1 MSRDAGPPLRE
12 RDFSLPLHFL
22 QRQNDRSC
30 LHSNHELP
38 QENVEEEGQGT
49 SHSKEV
55 HHPDGV
61 GHPGHRV
68 GGERPREDIKDNSDR
83 DQQCRNN

>member
-1 MSRDAGPPLRE
+1 MSRESGAPLRE

-22 QRQNDRSC
+22 QKQNDRSC

-38 QENVEEEGQGT
+38 QQHVEEEGQEG
-49 SHSKEV
+49 SQSKEV

-61 GHPGHRV
+61 GHPGQRV
-68 GGERPREDIKDNSDR
+68 VEEKPREDIKDNSDR
-83 DQQCRNN
+83 DHSAL